1 MHDRAGLRLLSR
13 RDVLLR
19 NKIEEDL
26 VVKLLLLLSVGIEEP
41 VIEILIGFVFP
52 KADES
57 ADIKSSVAIRVLPYE
72 LSVVGE
78 HLEEDAVKLV
88 PYLVDPLHVHELEC
102 VIILLID
109 YALDILG
116 QLAEEFLRQLKLMHP
131 LLLLMVPHAC
141 A

>member
-1 MHDRAGLRLLSR
+1 M
-13 RDVLLR
+13 LR
-19 NKIEEDL
+19 NEIEEDL

-41 VIEILIGFVFP
+41 VIEILVGFVFP
-52 KADES
+52 KAYES
-57 ADIKSSVAIRVLPYE
+57 ADIECRIPIGVLPDK

-88 PYLVDPLHVHELEC
+88 PYLVDPLHGHELIC
-102 VIILLID
+102 VIILLTD

-116 QLAEEFLRQLKLMHP
+116 QLTKEFLRQLQLVHP
-131 LLLLMVPHAC
+131 LLLLVVPHAC